1 MFKFKKRKLLKLR
14 LKWGLLPAVIAAI
27 IAGIVC
33 GLFFPDWLAR
43 FFITIN
49 GIFGNFLGFIIPL
62 LIIGLVAPGIAELG
76 RSAGKLLFITT
87 ALAYGFT
94 LASGFFSYAV
104 ADMTYPSLIT
114 AADRMTSFGEAVAL
128 KAYFSIPMPPMM
140 DVMTALVLAFTL
152 GLGMASIPGTRLKGA
167 LQDFRDIIDRVIVS
181 VIIPVLPLYIFGI
194 FLNMTVGGQVATVLG
209 VFAKI
214 IVLIFGIT
222 VVMLFLQFLLAGIIA
237 GKNPFFMLKTMMVSY
252 MTALGTQSSAA
263 TIPVNLKQVE
273 KLGVKKEIA
282 GFVVPLCATIHL
294 SGSTMKIVACSMAI
308 FLMTG
313 QPLHFAQYAGF
324 IFMLGITMVAAPGV
338 PGGAIMAALGILQS
352 MLGFGEAE
360 LGLMIAL
367 YIAMDS
373 FGTACNVTGDGA
385 IAVIV
390 DKLYSRRPVQP
401 VALPVQEEP
410 SQPSNPQG
418 IRIG

>member
-1 MFKFKKRKLLKLR
+1 MLKFKKRKLLKLK
-14 LKWGLLPAVIAAI
+14 LKWGLLPAVICAI
-27 IAGIVC
+27 AAGIVC
-33 GLFFPDWLAR
+33 GLFFPAWLTR
-43 FFITIN
+43 VFITVN
-49 GIFGNFLGFIIPL
+49 GLFGNFLGFIIPL
-62 LIIGLVAPGIAELG
+62 LIVGLVAPGIAELG
-76 RSAGKLLFITT
+76 RSAGKMLLITT
-87 ALAYGFT
+87 VLAYGFT
-94 LASGFFSYAV
+94 LAAGFFSYGV
-104 ADMTYPSLIT
+104 ADLTYPWIIT
-114 AADRMTSFGEAVAL
+114 AADRITSFGQAVAL
-128 KAYFSIPMPPMM
+128 KPYFTIAMPPLM

-152 GLGMASIPGTRLKGA
+152 GLGMAVINGTRLKGA
-167 LQDFRDIIDRVIVS
+167 MQDFRDIIDHVIVA
-181 VIIPVLPLYIFGI
+181 VIIPLLPLYIFGI

-214 IVLIFGIT
+214 IVLIFAIT
-222 VVMLFLQFLLAGIIA
+222 AVMLVLQFTLAGLVA
-237 GKNPFFMLKTMMVSY
+237 HKNPFSMLKTMMVSY

-273 KLGVKKEIA
+273 KLGVQKEIA

-308 FLMTG
+308 FLMLG
-313 QPLHFAQYAGF
+313 RPLDFTQYAGF

-352 MLGFGEAE
+352 MLGFGETE

-385 IAVIV
+385 IAVLVNKI
-390 DKLYSRRPVQP
+390 YARHPVIP
-401 VALPVQEEP
+401 APMPPQETTG
-410 SQPSNPQG
+410 NPQG
-418 IRIG
+418 VHIG